1 VHQRLANPNICLQPY
16 SLFSVLPSAK
26 IMILNEIKPETSTL
40 FLKKD
45 NRPFLIAGPC
55 SAESEEQVLAT
66 ARGLVESDIDLFR
79 AGIWKPR
86 TRPGVFEGLGS
97 MALPWLKRVKE
108 ETGLRT
114 TVEVANARQ
123 VEKALAY
130 DVDVLWIG
138 ARSTANPFSVQEIAD
153 ALKGVDIP
161 VMIKNP
167 TNPDL
172 ELWIGA
178 IERIKAIGI
187 NHIAAIHR
195 GFSTYAKTMFRNEP
209 YWEIPIELRRRMP
222 DIPLF
227 CDNSHI
233 CGNRTELLNVAQYAL
248 DLNYDGLMTETH
260 CDPDHALSDA
270 MQQITPDTYKLLID
284 KLDFKREMTD
294 DSDFIEYLDSIRH
307 QIDNIDFEV
316 IQLLAKR
323 MKLSEEIGLHKKH
336 NKISVL
342 QVQRWNEI
350 LEKAKQMGREQGL
363 SEGFISNYLN
373 AVHQES
379 IKRQAGLK
387 MKSDD

>member
-1 VHQRLANPNICLQPY
+1 
-16 SLFSVLPSAK
+16 
-26 IMILNEIKPETSTL
+26 MILNDIKPEIATT

-55 SAESEEQVLAT
+55 SAETEEQVMQI
-66 ARGLVESDIDLFR
+66 ARDLVASDIDLFR

-86 TRPGVFEGLGS
+86 TRPGAFEGRGS
-97 MALPWLKRVKE
+97 AALPWLKRVKE

-114 TVEVANARQ
+114 TVEVANAKQ
-123 VEKALAY
+123 VDKALAY
-130 DVDVLWIG
+130 GIDVLWIG

-161 VMIKNP
+161 VMVKNP

-178 IERIKAIGI
+178 IERISASGVRQ
-187 NHIAAIHR
+187 IAAIHR
-195 GFSTYAKTMFRNEP
+195 GFSSYAKSIFRNEP

-270 MQQITPDTYKLLID
+270 MQQITPSVYKLLID

-294 DSDFIEYLDSIRH
+294 DSDFIEYMDSIRH
-307 QIDNIDFEV
+307 ELDEIDFEV
-316 IQLLAKR
+316 INLLARR
-323 MKLSEEIGLHKKH
+323 MKLSEEIGRQKKN

-342 QVQRWNEI
+342 QVKRWNEI
-350 LEKAKQMGREQGL
+350 LEKAKVLGRERGL
-363 SEGFISNYLN
+363 SEGFISNYLS

-379 IKRQAGLK
+379 IKRQAGFKNEEL
-387 MKSDD
+387 

>member
-1 VHQRLANPNICLQPY
+1 
-16 SLFSVLPSAK
+16 
-26 IMILNEIKPETSTL
+26 MILNQIEASPTTM

-55 SAESEEQVLAT
+55 SAETEEQVMT
-66 ARGLVESDIDLFR
+66 IARDLVDADVDLFR

-86 TRPGVFEGLGS
+86 TRPGVFEGRGS
-97 MALPWLKRVKE
+97 VALPWLKRVKE

-114 TVEVANARQ
+114 TVEVANAKQ
-123 VEKALAY
+123 VDKALAFGI
-130 DVDVLWIG
+130 DVLWIG
-138 ARSTANPFSVQEIAD
+138 ARSSANPFSVQEIAD

-161 VMIKNP
+161 VMVKNP

-178 IERIKAIGI
+178 IERMQAAGIKQ
-187 NHIAAIHR
+187 IAAIHR

-222 DIPLF
+222 QIPLF

-233 CGNRTELLNVAQYAL
+233 CGNRSELLNVAQYAL

-270 MQQITPDTYKLLID
+270 MQQITPATYKLLID

-294 DSDFIEYLDSIRH
+294 DSDFIEYMDSIRL
-307 QIDNIDFEV
+307 QIDGIDLEV
-316 IQLLAKR
+316 LNLLSQR

-342 QVQRWNEI
+342 QVRRWNEI
-350 LEKAKQMGREQGL
+350 LEKAKMMGRERGL
-363 SEGFISNYLN
+363 SEGFISNYLS

-379 IKRQAGLK
+379 IKRQAGF
-387 MKSDD
+387 KSEE

>member
-1 VHQRLANPNICLQPY
+1 
-16 SLFSVLPSAK
+16 
-26 IMILNEIKPETSTL
+26 MILNQIEASPTTM

-55 SAESEEQVLAT
+55 SAETEEQVMAI
-66 ARGLVESDIDLFR
+66 ARELVDADVDLFR

-86 TRPGVFEGLGS
+86 TRPGVFEGIGS
-97 MALPWLKRVKE
+97 VALPWLKRVKE

-114 TVEVANARQ
+114 TVEVANAKQ
-123 VEKALAY
+123 VDKALAFGI
-130 DVDVLWIG
+130 DVLWIG
-138 ARSTANPFSVQEIAD
+138 ARSSANPFSVQEIAD

-161 VMIKNP
+161 VMVKNP

-178 IERIKAIGI
+178 IERMQASGIKQ
-187 NHIAAIHR
+187 IAAIHR

-222 DIPLF
+222 QIPLF

-233 CGNRTELLNVAQYAL
+233 CGNRSELLNVAQYAL

-260 CDPDHALSDA
+260 CDPDNALSDA
-270 MQQITPDTYKLLID
+270 MQQITPATYKLLID

-294 DSDFIEYLDSIRH
+294 DSDFIEYMDSIRH
-307 QIDNIDFEV
+307 QIDGIDLEV
-316 IQLLAKR
+316 LNLLSQR

-342 QVQRWNEI
+342 QVRRWNEI
-350 LEKAKQMGREQGL
+350 LEKAKMMGRERGL
-363 SEGFISNYLN
+363 SEGFISNYLS

-387 MKSDD
+387 SEE

>member
-1 VHQRLANPNICLQPY
+1 
-16 SLFSVLPSAK
+16 
-26 IMILNEIKPETSTL
+26 M
-40 FLKKD
+40 
-45 NRPFLIAGPC
+45 
-55 SAESEEQVLAT
+55 
-66 ARGLVESDIDLFR
+66 VE
-79 AGIWKPR
+79 
-86 TRPGVFEGLGS
+86 
-97 MALPWLKRVKE
+97 RVKE

-114 TVEVANARQ
+114 TVEVANAKQ
-123 VEKALAY
+123 VDKALAFGI
-130 DVDVLWIG
+130 DVLWIG
-138 ARSTANPFSVQEIAD
+138 ARSSANPFSVQEIAD

-161 VMIKNP
+161 VMVKNP

-178 IERIKAIGI
+178 IERMQAAGIKQ
-187 NHIAAIHR
+187 IAAIHR

-222 DIPLF
+222 QIPLF

-233 CGNRTELLNVAQYAL
+233 CGNRSELLNVAQYAL

-270 MQQITPDTYKLLID
+270 MQQITPATYKLLID

-294 DSDFIEYLDSIRH
+294 DSDFIEYMDSIRL
-307 QIDNIDFEV
+307 QIDGIDLEV
-316 IQLLAKR
+316 LNLLSQR

-342 QVQRWNEI
+342 QVRRWNEI
-350 LEKAKQMGREQGL
+350 LEKAKMMGRERGL
-363 SEGFISNYLN
+363 SEGFISNYLS

-387 MKSDD
+387 RVKSEKLAVSS

>member
-1 VHQRLANPNICLQPY
+1 
-16 SLFSVLPSAK
+16 
-26 IMILNEIKPETSTL
+26 MILNQIEASPTTL

-55 SAESEEQVLAT
+55 SAETEEQVMTIARELAE
-66 ARGLVESDIDLFR
+66 AGIDLFR

-86 TRPGVFEGLGS
+86 TRPGVFEGRGS
-97 MALPWLKRVKE
+97 VALPWLQRVKE

-114 TVEVANARQ
+114 TVEVANAKQ
-123 VEKALAY
+123 VDKALAHNI
-130 DVDVLWIG
+130 DVLWIG
-138 ARSTANPFSVQEIAD
+138 ARSSANPFSVQEIAD

-161 VMIKNP
+161 VMVKNP

-178 IERIKAIGI
+178 IERMKAAGIKQ
-187 NHIAAIHR
+187 IAAIHR
-195 GFSTYAKTMFRNEP
+195 GFSTYAKTMYRNEP

-233 CGNRTELLNVAQYAL
+233 CGNRAELLNVAQYAL

-260 CDPDHALSDA
+260 CDPDNALSDA
-270 MQQITPDTYKLLID
+270 MQQITPATYKLLIN

-294 DSDFIEYLDSIRH
+294 DSDFIEYMDSIRH

-316 IQLLAKR
+316 LNLLAKR

-336 NKISVL
+336 NKVSVL
-342 QVQRWNEI
+342 QVKRWNEI
-350 LEKAKQMGREQGL
+350 LEKAKVMGRERGL
-363 SEGFISNYLN
+363 SEGFISNYLS

-379 IKRQAGLK
+379 IAVQAKAKGE
-387 MKSDD
+387 

>member
-1 VHQRLANPNICLQPY
+1 M
-16 SLFSVLPSAK
+16 FSTLLCYFCFTFGMN
-26 IMILNEIKPETSTL
+26 MILNDIKPEIATT

-55 SAESEEQVLAT
+55 SAETEEQVMQI
-66 ARGLVESDIDLFR
+66 ARDLVASDIDLFR

-86 TRPGVFEGLGS
+86 TRPGAFEGRGS
-97 MALPWLKRVKE
+97 AALPWLKRVKE

-114 TVEVANARQ
+114 TVEVANAKQ
-123 VEKALAY
+123 VDKALAHGI
-130 DVDVLWIG
+130 DVLWIG

-161 VMIKNP
+161 VMVKNP

-178 IERIKAIGI
+178 IERISASGVRQ
-187 NHIAAIHR
+187 IAAIHR
-195 GFSTYAKTMFRNEP
+195 GFSSYAKSIFRNEP

-270 MQQITPDTYKLLID
+270 MQQITPSVYKLLID

-294 DSDFIEYLDSIRH
+294 DSDFIEYMDSIRH
-307 QIDNIDFEV
+307 ELDEIDFEV
-316 IQLLAKR
+316 INLLARR
-323 MKLSEEIGLHKKH
+323 MKLSEEIGRQKKN

-342 QVQRWNEI
+342 QVKRWNEI
-350 LEKAKQMGREQGL
+350 LEKAKVLGRERGL
-363 SEGFISNYLN
+363 SEGFISNYLS

-379 IKRQAGLK
+379 IKRQAGFKNEEL
-387 MKSDD
+387 

>member
-1 VHQRLANPNICLQPY
+1 
-16 SLFSVLPSAK
+16 
-26 IMILNEIKPETSTL
+26 MILNDIKPEIATT

-55 SAESEEQVLAT
+55 SAETEEQVMQI
-66 ARGLVESDIDLFR
+66 ARDLVASDIDLFR

-86 TRPGVFEGLGS
+86 TRPGAFEGRGS
-97 MALPWLKRVKE
+97 AALPWLKRVKE

-114 TVEVANARQ
+114 TVEVANAKQ
-123 VEKALAY
+123 VDKALAY
-130 DVDVLWIG
+130 GIDVLWIG

-161 VMIKNP
+161 VMVKNP

-178 IERIKAIGI
+178 IERISASGVSQ
-187 NHIAAIHR
+187 IAAIHR
-195 GFSTYAKTMFRNEP
+195 GFSSYAKSIFRNEP
-209 YWEIPIELRRRMP
+209 YWEIPIELRSRMP

-270 MQQITPDTYKLLID
+270 MQQITPSVYKLLID

-294 DSDFIEYLDSIRH
+294 DSDFIEYMDSIRH
-307 QIDNIDFEV
+307 ELDEIDFEV
-316 IQLLAKR
+316 INLLARR
-323 MKLSEEIGLHKKH
+323 MKLSEEIGRQKKN

-342 QVQRWNEI
+342 QVKRWNEI
-350 LEKAKQMGREQGL
+350 LEKAKVLGRERGL
-363 SEGFISNYLN
+363 SEGFISNYLS

-379 IKRQAGLK
+379 IKRQAGFKNEEL
-387 MKSDD
+387 

>member
-1 VHQRLANPNICLQPY
+1 
-16 SLFSVLPSAK
+16 
-26 IMILNEIKPETSTL
+26 MILNQIEASPTTL

-55 SAESEEQVLAT
+55 SAETEEQVMTIARELAQ
-66 ARGLVESDIDLFR
+66 AGIDLFR

-86 TRPGVFEGLGS
+86 TRPGVFEGKGS
-97 MALPWLKRVKE
+97 VALPWLQRVKE

-114 TVEVANARQ
+114 TIEVANAKQ
-123 VEKALAY
+123 VDKALAHSI
-130 DVDVLWIG
+130 DVLWIG
-138 ARSTANPFSVQEIAD
+138 ARSSANPFSVQEIAD

-161 VMIKNP
+161 VMVKNP

-178 IERIKAIGI
+178 IERMKAAGI
-187 NHIAAIHR
+187 RQIAAIHR
-195 GFSTYAKTMFRNEP
+195 GFSTYAKTMYRNEP

-233 CGNRTELLNVAQYAL
+233 CGNRAELLNVAQYAL

-260 CDPDHALSDA
+260 CDPDNALSDA
-270 MQQITPDTYKLLID
+270 MQQITPATYKLLLN

-294 DSDFIEYLDSIRH
+294 DSDFIEYMDSIRH
-307 QIDNIDFEV
+307 QIDDIDFEV
-316 IQLLAKR
+316 LNLLAKR

-342 QVQRWNEI
+342 QVKRWNEI
-350 LEKAKQMGREQGL
+350 LEKAKVMGRERGL
-363 SEGFISNYLN
+363 SEGFISNYLS

-379 IKRQAGLK
+379 IAVQAKAKGE
-387 MKSDD
+387 

>member
-1 VHQRLANPNICLQPY
+1 
-16 SLFSVLPSAK
+16 
-26 IMILNEIKPETSTL
+26 MILNQIEASPTTL

-55 SAESEEQVLAT
+55 SAETEEQVMTIARELAE
-66 ARGLVESDIDLFR
+66 AGIDLFR

-86 TRPGVFEGLGS
+86 TRPGVFEGRGS
-97 MALPWLKRVKE
+97 MALPWLQRVKE

-114 TVEVANARQ
+114 TVEVANAKQ
-123 VEKALAY
+123 VDKALAHNI
-130 DVDVLWIG
+130 DVLWIG
-138 ARSTANPFSVQEIAD
+138 ARSSANPFSVQEIAD

-161 VMIKNP
+161 VMVKNP

-178 IERIKAIGI
+178 IERMKAAGIKQ
-187 NHIAAIHR
+187 IAAIHR
-195 GFSTYAKTMFRNEP
+195 GFSTYAKTMYRNEP

-233 CGNRTELLNVAQYAL
+233 CGNRAELLNVAQYAL

-260 CDPDHALSDA
+260 CDPDNALSDA
-270 MQQITPDTYKLLID
+270 MQQITPATYKLLLN

-294 DSDFIEYLDSIRH
+294 DSDFIEYMDSIRH
-307 QIDNIDFEV
+307 QIDDIDFEV
-316 IQLLAKR
+316 LNLLAKR
-323 MKLSEEIGLHKKH
+323 MKLSEEIGLQKKH

-342 QVQRWNEI
+342 QVKRWNEI
-350 LEKAKQMGREQGL
+350 LEKAKVMGRERGL
-363 SEGFISNYLN
+363 SEGFISNYLS

-379 IKRQAGLK
+379 IAVQAKAKGE
-387 MKSDD
+387 

>member
-1 VHQRLANPNICLQPY
+1 
-16 SLFSVLPSAK
+16 
-26 IMILNEIKPETSTL
+26 MILNQIEASPTTL

-55 SAESEEQVLAT
+55 SAETEEQLMTIAH
-66 ARGLVESDIDLFR
+66 GLVASDVDLFR

-86 TRPGVFEGLGS
+86 TRPGVFEGRGS
-97 MALPWLKRVKE
+97 VALPWLQRVKE

-114 TVEVANARQ
+114 TVEVANAKQ
-123 VEKALAY
+123 VDKALAY
-130 DVDVLWIG
+130 GIDVLWIG

-161 VMIKNP
+161 VMVKNP

-178 IERIKAIGI
+178 IERLQVIGI
-187 NHIAAIHR
+187 NQIAAIHR
-195 GFSTYAKTMFRNEP
+195 GFSTYAKSMFRNEP

-233 CGNRTELLNVAQYAL
+233 CGNRVDLQSVAQYAL

-270 MQQITPDTYKLLID
+270 QQQITPEVYGRLIQSLVL
-284 KLDFKREMTD
+284 KKETTD
-294 DSDFIEYLDSIRH
+294 DLEFLQHLDTIRH
-307 QIDNIDFEV
+307 QIDDLDFEV
-316 IQLLAKR
+316 LNLLAKR
-323 MKLSEEIGLHKKH
+323 MKLSEEIGLHKKQS
-336 NKISVL
+336 KVSVF
-342 QVQRWNEI
+342 QVARWNEI
-350 LEKAKQMGREQGL
+350 LEKAKVMGRERGL
-363 SEGFISNYLN
+363 SEGFISNYLS

-379 IKRQAGLK
+379 IAKQTGAKGE
-387 MKSDD
+387 S